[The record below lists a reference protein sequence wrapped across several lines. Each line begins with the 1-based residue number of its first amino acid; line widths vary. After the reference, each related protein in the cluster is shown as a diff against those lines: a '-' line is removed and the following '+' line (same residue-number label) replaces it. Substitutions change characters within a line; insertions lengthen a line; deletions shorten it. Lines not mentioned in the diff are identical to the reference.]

1 MRTSLSTLLL
11 AVFLLPVFMP
21 FASAAGMAVCTANGG
36 TCDQWNKA
44 HDGSPNQQDWI
55 EGVYEFDLVD
65 TSTINMEMT
74 WALREFNRSIL
85 GLDDSIT
92 ANALL
97 FEGLS
102 AQDGAPADMIRNFFD
117 EQTGGAGTPTVKDK
131 LVMEVNNTI
140 RDLLGSGFG
149 AVSSIGTTYTNSI
162 NNAGVVTTCTDDP
175 DVDTQDEAGLENN
188 VFDPPICFS
197 VQASVS
203 LSTSTFNLGTVDP
216 LTLER
221 VYQGM
226 LVMGADVTTGFSLF
240 SNPGHSSSF
249 VINPPSYATVKGTDS
264 TGIPTVRAGPPSYM
278 AAEWT
283 IDHTDAALGEDRI
296 ERDVS
301 LNIGHRNSTQ
311 TKSVEIG
318 SEEKGLDLR
327 VTLDLSDES
336 SAWIEVVAG
345 VHHLDESTMV
355 DWGVSLVD
363 VTENA
368 TVPWVTADGIRM
380 AYQNGLIELDTF
392 TENFPMDLIGDA
404 VSSAVPSG
412 ANITMN
418 QMNWVSD
425 STLIGIEP
433 GGGLNYSHQ
442 ACPETLPPGTAVN
455 YCIEGPNAMDGYH
468 PIYLR
473 SYSNNFD
480 LHLLDI
486 FKQQVSDDT
495 GTLSAIREE
504 DLRMLL
510 ESGLSIETKFGQDL
524 LQDMI
529 PENMPPTDLTLELIL
544 PQWMQAATGNSS
556 IILIKRSFGEDQLDI
571 SMSSPNGY
579 DPRHAIL
586 DSDGKEI
593 CSGHET
599 DWSCVN
605 FILTFDV
612 SEVDFNEWGPSA
624 EVTVQVEAQIDIYR
638 LKIPLD
644 VRDGLS
650 SGDTIVDLAVIPS
663 DLLRL
668 GIDISTRM
676 SEPHTS
682 EIEIGDGE
690 VLNFSFTRPG
700 LERLVDRMG
709 QIATETLHEEGDA
722 MSDQDEMAKIDF
734 SGIQIVTELKGLG
747 GMGTT
752 IEDQTPI
759 SLNLKIPEFTVAAGV
774 SNGWGG
780 ITGGN
785 PEIGLTTA
793 LYAPML
799 ETAQAFSQALTQMG
813 SQFLAADGGGL
824 TLDNDGEAMVF
835 PIESTDMTIVESADL
850 DLRGDFTITMPEG
863 ITLKNFQTANG
874 YETVTTEDGRQQ
886 ITISLKSFAAGDEF
900 SFSLNIGWGYI
911 IGQIWAYPAIIIG
924 LIIWRIWA
932 RKKKKARK
940 RAASETIEFSE
951 NNMDKG
957 GLSDSDFT
965 NLGVGQSSGYDP
977 SGAGLYDD
985 NSWSNQ

>member
-11 AVFLLPVFMP
+11 AVFLLPVLMP
-21 FASAAGMAVCTANGG
+21 FASAAGMTVCTANGG
-36 TCDQWNKA
+36 KCDEWNKA

-55 EGVYEFDLVD
+55 EGVYEFDLID

-85 GLDDSIT
+85 GLDDNLT
-92 ANALL
+92 EMALL
-97 FEGLS
+97 IEGLS
-102 AQDGAPADMIRNFFD
+102 ADDGAPADMIRNFFD
-117 EQTGGAGTPTVKDK
+117 EQTGGAGTPTVKEK

-149 AVSSIGTTYTNSI
+149 AVSSISTTYTNSI
-162 NNAGVVTTCTDDP
+162 NNAGVITQCTDNP
-175 DVDTQDEAGLENN
+175 AADTAEEAGLPNN

-226 LVMGADVTTGFSLF
+226 LVMGSDVTTGFSLF

-249 VINPPSYATVKGTDS
+249 VINPPDYATIKGTDV
-264 TGIPTVRAGPPSYM
+264 TGLATIRAGTPSYF

-283 IDHTDAALGEDRI
+283 IDNTDAALGADRI

-301 LNIGHRNSTQ
+301 LKIGHRNSTQ
-311 TKSVEIG
+311 TQSVVIEA
-318 SEEKGLDLR
+318 EDKGLDLR

-336 SAWIEVVAG
+336 SAWIEVIAA
-345 VHHLDESTMV
+345 VHHLDQATMD

-368 TVPWVTADGIRM
+368 SVPWVTADGIRM
-380 AYQNGLIELDTF
+380 AYHNGLVELDSF

-404 VSSAVPSG
+404 VSSAVPGG
-412 ANITMN
+412 ADINMN

-425 STLIGIEP
+425 SRLIGIEP
-433 GGGLNYSHQ
+433 GGGLNYTHEVCS
-442 ACPETLPPGTAVN
+442 ESLPPGTVVN
-455 YCIEGPNAMDGYH
+455 YCIEGTNAMSGYH

-473 SYSNNFD
+473 SYSNTFD

-486 FKQQVSDDT
+486 LKQQVSDDS
-495 GTLSAIREE
+495 GALSALKED

-510 ESGLSIETKFGQDL
+510 EAGLSFETKFGQDL

-529 PENMPPTDLTLELIL
+529 PENMPSTDLTLELIL
-544 PQWMQAATGNSS
+544 PQWMQAATGDSS
-556 IILIKRSFGEDQLDI
+556 IILIERSYGEDQLDI
-571 SMSSPNGY
+571 SMSSPDGY

-586 DSDGKEI
+586 DADGKEI
-593 CSGHET
+593 CSAHET

-605 FILTFDV
+605 FILDLDI
-612 SEVDFNEWGPSA
+612 SDVDFNEWGPSA
-624 EVTVQVEAQIDIYR
+624 EVSVQVEAQIDIYR
-638 LKIPLD
+638 LKIPTD
-644 VRDGLS
+644 VRDKMTL
-650 SGDTIVDLAVIPS
+650 GDTTVDMAVIPS

-676 SEPHTS
+676 AEPHTS
-682 EIEIGDGE
+682 EIEISEGE
-690 VLNFSFTRPG
+690 FLNFSFTRSG
-700 LERLVDRMG
+700 LERLVDKMG
-709 QIATETLHEEGDA
+709 QITTDKLHEEGEL
-722 MSDQDEMAKIDF
+722 MSAQDETASIDL

-752 IEDQTPI
+752 VEDQTPI
-759 SLNLKIPEFTVAAGV
+759 SLTLKIPEFTIKAGLG
-774 SNGWGG
+774 NGWGG

-785 PEIGLTTA
+785 PEIEIATS

-799 ETAQAFSQALTQMG
+799 EIAQGFSQALTQIG
-813 SQFLAADGGGL
+813 SQFLAADGDGL
-824 TLDNDGEAMVF
+824 TLDNDGKAMVF

-850 DLRGDFTITMPEG
+850 DLRGEVTFTMPDG

-874 YETVTTEDGRQQ
+874 WETVTTEDGRQQ

-911 IGQIWAYPAIIIG
+911 FGQIWAYPSIIIG

-940 RAASETIEFSE
+940 RAASEEIEFAAV
-951 NNMDKG
+951 NMDKG
-957 GLSDSDFT
+957 GLSDSDFAS
-965 NLGVGQSSGYDP
+965 LGMDDSGGYDP

-985 NSWSNQ
+985 DSWS